1 MNSYRDLI
9 VWQKSIKLVE
19 EIYKLTSKFPK
30 EEMFGLISQLRRAT
44 ISIPSNIAEGFSR
57 KSIKENIQFISIA
70 FGSTSEVDTQL
81 IIAKNLGMISGDS
94 INNIEE
100 LLVEIRKM
108 LNTMHKNLK
117 QRSANG

>member
-19 EIYKLTSKFPK
+19 EIYNLTSKFPK